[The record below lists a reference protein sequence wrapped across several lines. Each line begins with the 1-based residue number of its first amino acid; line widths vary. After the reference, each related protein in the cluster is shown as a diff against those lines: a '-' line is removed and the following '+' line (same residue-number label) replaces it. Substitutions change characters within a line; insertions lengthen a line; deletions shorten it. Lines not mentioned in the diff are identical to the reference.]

1 MADEFSS
8 TSEPQVLPP
17 ALREHFAHILEKP
30 EPFAQT
36 VKARLAASNEI
47 DKEQDSLQ
55 HLLDFLV
62 VTDDWYHE
70 PSCRAAKN
78 AFVEAALVDE
88 LLETIFAG
96 DLFSID
102 EEDLYQ
108 CSATIS
114 VRSVSSSL
122 FCSSLMRTYRVSWIF
137 SSSLHT

>member
-1 MADEFSS
+1 MPGEFPSES
-8 TSEPQVLPP
+8 EPSFEPQVLPP
-17 ALREHFAHILEKP
+17 ALRERFAHILEQP

-62 VTDDWYHE
+62 VTDNWYHE

-114 VRSVSSSL
+114 VRGVSFSLCGSSL
-122 FCSSLMRTYRVSWIF
+122 IHVY
-137 SSSLHT
+137 